1 MLSFLFFCLKQKKI
15 KFLNCIFP
23 KKYTFLLMFIR
34 SRSRPYFF
42 QCSSGSSQKRAAPTT
57 SSFPALFGGLYFLLL
72 ICIRLEKSNVFL
84 SLVNFFSRSNF
95 FRCKEDITDLD
106 QFLKSRR
113 GGAFKSKSMDQQK
126 EDAVKLE
133 KREEN
138 SLPNGENPLEL
149 KKKMFM
155 ARRRRK
161 SISPALRIQD
171 MMEKEEK

>member
-1 MLSFLFFCLKQKKI
+1 
-15 KFLNCIFP
+15 
-23 KKYTFLLMFIR
+23 
-34 SRSRPYFF
+34 
-42 QCSSGSSQKRAAPTT
+42 
-57 SSFPALFGGLYFLLL
+57 
-72 ICIRLEKSNVFL
+72 
-84 SLVNFFSRSNF
+84 
-95 FRCKEDITDLD
+95 
-106 QFLKSRR
+106 
-113 GGAFKSKSMDQQK
+113 MDQQK